1 MAAEVRLLHEMED
14 NVENESAGVGMS
26 LRTAA
31 PAQNTNANSSMS
43 LRAAGESRDNVDPS
57 SSMSLRATGVTGNN
71 ADPSSSMSLRA
82 AGESR
87 DNVDPSSSMSLRAA
101 GESRDNV
108 DPSSSM
114 SLRAAGESRD
124 NVDPS
129 SSMSLRATGVAGN
142 NTDPSSSMSLRA
154 AGESRDNV
162 DPSSSMSLRATGE
175 TENNIDPNSSMSLRT
190 AGPAQNTN
198 TNSSMSLRTAE
209 EVGNDI
215 PMQEAERVEKIWV
228 SLRAAMEEAV
238 PGEVGGQ
245 QDLVF
250 TSLAAYLM
258 LHLQNKTLE
267 EVENILHDEFTAV
280 QELASWEEPLV
291 SEGLWSPEDLA
302 GQPTEEELKED
313 LWDAVCK
320 ANESTSSKSSIKR
333 FGAARVKGVPILDPP
348 TVSSRNQLIREDQ
361 PYYIV
366 AGFVK
371 LFPLGLGDFWAHLQQ
386 RQEETREPLSFWEW
400 IKHMLFRSD
409 GRFQSHP
416 RFYFFALNT
425 ALRNKALRARGY
437 FLKRQQTASCNNVS
451 YTTEELFKMGKAQ
464 FTKIVSAFEHS
475 MAGSAQEKLRQRS
488 DLEAM
493 VEQIE
498 QETLEEQ
505 CHALLSAWNTAV
517 SVADILQDK
526 GCLEASSHVKSVC
539 DAAKPAIDKVLSP
552 ETIAAALKPT
562 IKSVDAPPIPCVS
575 ADREIGASPSC
586 VFADREMPSS
596 SSRVF
601 ADREASSSSRV
612 FADRE
617 ESSSS
622 RVSAGR
628 EIASSPS
635 RVFADR
641 EEISP
646 LPSRAFAGHE
656 LASASYEDQTGEKR
670 SIQDLVTE
678 LQQRSLCVQG
688 GGEIPC
694 HFSTLTTAI
703 YHWDDLA
710 KCLEKYEKAVKS
722 RRGGRSDP
730 LEPSEKKLSEERRRV
745 LRYPGVVAWFTGY
758 KMELFYRHVLRYED
772 GQGVF
777 EWGAGGIM
785 HLHSIN
791 VGSCMPR
798 VDPTAAG
805 MQRPDATTAAIAA
818 RFAEIHEE
826 YLTDWSLGKNEK
838 WTFHE
843 VDAVPARFR
852 HVGSPVHTD
861 SESDGSEDLEDSQL
875 SEKCVRRSE
884 VPSCV
889 DVGAASDVL
898 GQHVVGDD
906 VDFVRVFPTATSMS
920 YVTQGSVRAT
930 FVLTT
935 AERETLRAL
944 EFSLQD
950 SAWHPCQI
958 SVSQKA
964 LLMTNNCRLVRRAR
978 RKWYRRLTEKCNM
991 HDRHS
996 GGGVEIAPVHIEE
1009 EQVEGVGMSL
1019 RTAAPTQNSRMS
1031 LRTAGPVLHIEDDH
1045 VVQDDSQDED
1055 IVVAQPVSIP
1065 IKVATLNMHLLSPGS
1080 WFSRLIQ
1087 NYDVV
1092 CLQEVTA
1099 ESLNEVI
1106 ALGKEADFHV
1116 VSPLQRGQVSAESFD
1131 VCLLLKV
1138 TSLDCLRV
1146 KISPLPWPSARSL
1159 LQAHV
1164 VLRANGAILSVA
1176 TAHLT
1181 ATAQLAQQRQVELKF
1196 IMESLEAL
1204 THLDGAIFAG
1214 DVNMRREDRGWEGL
1228 NKTWGDDSRKWM
1240 TVLLEGYEN
1249 YSFTPWM

>member
-1 MAAEVRLLHEMED
+1 M
-14 NVENESAGVGMS
+14 
-26 LRTAA
+26 
-31 PAQNTNANSSMS
+31 
-43 LRAAGESRDNVDPS
+43 
-57 SSMSLRATGVTGNN
+57 
-71 ADPSSSMSLRA
+71 
-82 AGESR
+82 
-87 DNVDPSSSMSLRAA
+87 
-101 GESRDNV
+101 
-108 DPSSSM
+108 
-114 SLRAAGESRD
+114 
-124 NVDPS
+124 
-129 SSMSLRATGVAGN
+129 
-142 NTDPSSSMSLRA
+142 
-154 AGESRDNV
+154 
-162 DPSSSMSLRATGE
+162 
-175 TENNIDPNSSMSLRT
+175 
-190 AGPAQNTN
+190 
-198 TNSSMSLRTAE
+198 
-209 EVGNDI
+209 
-215 PMQEAERVEKIWV
+215 
-228 SLRAAMEEAV
+228 
-238 PGEVGGQ
+238 
-245 QDLVF
+245 
-250 TSLAAYLM
+250 
-258 LHLQNKTLE
+258 
-267 EVENILHDEFTAV
+267 
-280 QELASWEEPLV
+280 
-291 SEGLWSPEDLA
+291 
-302 GQPTEEELKED
+302 
-313 LWDAVCK
+313 
-320 ANESTSSKSSIKR
+320 
-333 FGAARVKGVPILDPP
+333 KGVPILDPP

-575 ADREIGASPSC
+575 ADREIGASPSR

-596 SSRVF
+596 SSRIF

-694 HFSTLTTAI
+694 HSSTLTTAI

-861 SESDGSEDLEDSQL
+861 SESEGSEDLEDSQF

-889 DVGAASDVL
+889 DVGAACDVL
-898 GQHVVGDD
+898 GQHVVADD
-906 VDFVRVFPTATSMS
+906 VDFVRVFPTATTMS

-930 FVLTT
+930 LVLSA
-935 AERETLRAL
+935 AEREILLAL
-944 EFSLQD
+944 DVSLQD

-958 SVSQKA
+958 TVSQTA

-996 GGGVEIAPVHIEE
+996 GGGVEIAPVHIED

-1019 RTAAPTQNSRMS
+1019 RTAAPAQNSRMS

-1080 WFSRLIQ
+1080 WFRPLIQ

-1131 VCLLLKV
+1131 VCLLLKM

-1164 VLRANGAILSVA
+1164 VLRANGAFLSVA

-1204 THLDGAIFAG
+1204 TNMDGAIFSG
-1214 DVNMRREDRGWEGL
+1214 DVNMRREEPGWEGL
-1228 NKTWGDDSRKWM
+1228 NET
-1240 TVLLEGYEN
+1240 
-1249 YSFTPWM
+1249 

>member
-1 MAAEVRLLHEMED
+1 
-14 NVENESAGVGMS
+14 
-26 LRTAA
+26 
-31 PAQNTNANSSMS
+31 MS
-43 LRAAGESRDNVDPS
+43 LRATGATADNIDPNL
-57 SSMSLRATGVTGNN
+57 SMSLRATGI
-71 ADPSSSMSLRA
+71 A
-82 AGESR
+82 AH
-87 DNVDPSSSMSLRAA
+87 
-101 GESRDNV
+101 
-108 DPSSSM
+108 
-114 SLRAAGESRD
+114 
-124 NVDPS
+124 
-129 SSMSLRATGVAGN
+129 
-142 NTDPSSSMSLRA
+142 
-154 AGESRDNV
+154 
-162 DPSSSMSLRATGE
+162 
-175 TENNIDPNSSMSLRT
+175 NIDPNSSMSLRT
-190 AGPAQNTN
+190 TGVTADNLDP
-198 TNSSMSLRTAE
+198 NSSMSLRATGATADNIDPNSSMSLRATGVTAHNIDPKSNMSLRTVG
-209 EVGNDI
+209 EVGHGP
-215 PMQEAERVEKIWV
+215 PMPEAERVEKLWV
-228 SLRAAMEEAV
+228 SLRRAMEEKF

-250 TSLAAYLM
+250 TTLAAYLM
-258 LHLQNKTLE
+258 LHLGNKTLD

-371 LFPLGLGDFWAHLQQ
+371 LFPLGHGDFWAHLQQ

-437 FLKRQQTASCNNVS
+437 FLKRQQTAGSNNVA

-505 CHALLSAWNTAV
+505 GHALLSAWNTAV

-526 GCLEASSHVKSVC
+526 GCLEASRHVKSVC
-539 DAAKPAIDKVLSP
+539 DAAKHAIDKVLSP
-552 ETIAAALKPT
+552 ETIDVAPKPA
-562 IKSVDAPPIPCVS
+562 IKSVDPPPIPCV
-575 ADREIGASPSC
+575 
-586 VFADREMPSS
+586 FADRGIASS
-596 SSRVF
+596 SSRVS
-601 ADREASSSSRV
+601 ADREEAPSSSRV

-617 ESSSS
+617 EAPSS
-622 RVSAGR
+622 
-628 EIASSPS
+628 S

-646 LPSRAFAGHE
+646 SPSCTFAGHE
-656 LASASYEDQTGEKR
+656 VAFGSYENQTGDKR
-670 SIQDLVTE
+670 SIEDLVTE

-694 HFSTLTTAI
+694 HFTTLTTAI
-703 YHWDDLA
+703 YHWDDLG

-730 LEPSEKKLSEERRRV
+730 LEPSERKLSEERRRV

-777 EWGAGGIM
+777 EWGSGGIM

-791 VGSCMPR
+791 FGSCMPR

-805 MQRPDATTAAIAA
+805 MQRPDATTAAIAS

-826 YLTDWSLGKNEK
+826 YLTDWSLGKSEK

-852 HVGSPVHTD
+852 PVGSPIHTD
-861 SESDGSEDLEDSQL
+861 SESDGSEDLEESQMA
-875 SEKCVRRSE
+875 EKCVRRRE
-884 VPSCV
+884 VPGSV
-889 DVGAASDVL
+889 DVGAASDVF
-898 GQHVVGDD
+898 GQHVVADD
-906 VDFVRVFPTATSMS
+906 VDFVRLFPTATTMS
-920 YVTQGSVRAT
+920 YVTQGDARVTLALSRS
-930 FVLTT
+930 
-935 AERETLRAL
+935 ERETLDAL
-944 EFSLQD
+944 EVSLQD

-958 SVSQKA
+958 TVAQKA

-996 GGGVEIAPVHIEE
+996 GGGVEIAPVHIEDE
-1009 EQVEGVGMSL
+1009 HVAGVGMSL
-1019 RTAAPTQNSRMS
+1019 RTATPAPDSSMS
-1031 LRTAGPVLHIEDDH
+1031 LRTIGTGVHVEDEHLVKDE
-1045 VVQDDSQDED
+1045 VEDED
-1055 IVVAQPVSIP
+1055 IVIAQPVSIP
-1065 IKVATLNMHLLSPGS
+1065 LKVATLNMHVLSPAT
-1080 WFSRLIQ
+1080 WFEPMI
-1087 NYDVV
+1087 
-1092 CLQEVTA
+1092 
-1099 ESLNEVI
+1099 
-1106 ALGKEADFHV
+1106 
-1116 VSPLQRGQVSAESFD
+1116 
-1131 VCLLLKV
+1131 LK
-1138 TSLDCLRV
+1138 L
-1146 KISPLPWPSARSL
+1146 
-1159 LQAHV
+1159 
-1164 VLRANGAILSVA
+1164 
-1176 TAHLT
+1176 
-1181 ATAQLAQQRQVELKF
+1181 
-1196 IMESLEAL
+1196 
-1204 THLDGAIFAG
+1204 
-1214 DVNMRREDRGWEGL
+1214 
-1228 NKTWGDDSRKWM
+1228 
-1240 TVLLEGYEN
+1240 
-1249 YSFTPWM
+1249 